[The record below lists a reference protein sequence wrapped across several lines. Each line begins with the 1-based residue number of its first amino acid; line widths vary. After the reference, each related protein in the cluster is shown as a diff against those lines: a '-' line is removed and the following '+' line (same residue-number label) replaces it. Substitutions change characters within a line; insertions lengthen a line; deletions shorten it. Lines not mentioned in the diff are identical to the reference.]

1 MLNKKH
7 LIGNRKVIEALFKKG
22 KIFKNEL
29 LIFKYQKAD
38 GDKSQFAVSVSKKNY
53 KKAVKRNRLRRQIQE
68 AIRLNLPLLERNII
82 ALVIARPVTPDKK
95 DVFRELNENVKTFF
109 KTIQQYA
116 E

>member
-22 KIFKNEL
+22 KIFKTGL
-29 LIFKYQKAD
+29 LIFKYDKAA

-53 KKAVKRNRLRRQIQE
+53 KKAVNRNRLRRQIQE
-68 AIRLNLPLLERNII
+68 GLRLNLPLLKKNII
-82 ALVIARPVTPDKK
+82 ALVIARPITSDKK
-95 DVFRELNENVKTFF
+95 DIFQDLDESIKTFF